1 MKKIITYIVIS
12 LLLAGC
18 FWGSKISNENLA
30 YTYHSGA
37 AFFHPEFIVYHFS
50 MDSSRLYYKL
60 NTDEL
65 LYTKQ
70 DDQRFSAVFKITYFL
85 YNSIDAKTSADSGSL
100 IIKDSRGNSPSNT
113 LIGHLDFKSGI
124 MPYGVLEIK
133 LIDLNRKQSA
143 NFFVKTDKST
153 KQSRQTFLV
162 ALKSFDQPCFHNYVA
177 ADDTFKIQNRDPNV
191 TSLIVKYYKRS
202 FQVALPPFAIENPQ
216 GFDYKPDSLFTVDI
230 SNNNYFTLKKEGFY
244 HFQIDTGA
252 NREGLTIYRFQE
264 DFPTVANPM
273 QLIEPLRYINTRKEF
288 DDLFGNQNKKLALD
302 KFWMGM
308 GGNQERSRELIRRY
322 YNRVLNANTYFS
334 SHMEGWKTDRGLIF
348 IVFGPP
354 NVVYKSDNGESW
366 TYGESGAML
375 SLNFNFTR
383 VNNPFTDNDFDLE
396 RAPLYE
402 TSWYRAVD
410 IWRQGRVY
418 ND

>member
-1 MKKIITYIVIS
+1 
-12 LLLAGC
+12 
-18 FWGSKISNENLA
+18 
-30 YTYHSGA
+30 
-37 AFFHPEFIVYHFS
+37 
-50 MDSSRLYYKL
+50 
-60 NTDEL
+60 
-65 LYTKQ
+65 
-70 DDQRFSAVFKITYFL
+70 
-85 YNSIDAKTSADSGSL
+85 
-100 IIKDSRGNSPSNT
+100 
-113 LIGHLDFKSGI
+113 
-124 MPYGVLEIK
+124 
-133 LIDLNRKQSA
+133 
-143 NFFVKTDKST
+143 
-153 KQSRQTFLV
+153 
-162 ALKSFDQPCFHNYVA
+162 
-177 ADDTFKIQNRDPNV
+177 
-191 TSLIVKYYKRS
+191 
-202 FQVALPPFAIENPQ
+202 
-216 GFDYKPDSLFTVDI
+216 
-230 SNNNYFTLKKEGFY
+230 
-244 HFQIDTGA
+244 
-252 NREGLTIYRFQE
+252 
-264 DFPTVANPM
+264 M

-348 IVFGPP
+348 IIFGPP

>member
-1 MKKIITYIVIS
+1 MKKIITIIVLS

-18 FWGSKISNENLA
+18 FFGDKISNENLA
-30 YTYHSGA
+30 YTYRGSA
-37 AFFHPEFIVYHFS
+37 SVFHPEFIIYHFS
-50 MDSSRLYYKL
+50 DDSSRLFYKL

-70 DDQRFSAVFKITYFL
+70 DDQRFSAVFKITYLL
-85 YNSIDAKTSADSGSL
+85 YNSIDAKTTADSGSV
-100 IIKDSRGNSPSNT
+100 IIKDSRGQSPSNT
-113 LIGHLDFKSGI
+113 LIGHIDFKSGYF
-124 MPYGVLEIK
+124 PYGVLEIK
-133 LIDLNRKQSA
+133 LSDLNRKQNA
-143 NFFVKTDKST
+143 NFFVKIDKST
-153 KQSRQTFLV
+153 KQSRQTFLI
-162 ALKSFDQPCFHNYVA
+162 ALNSFDQPCFHNYVT
-177 ADDTFKIQNRDPNV
+177 ADDTFKIQNRDHNV
-191 TSLIVKYYKRS
+191 THLFVKYYKRA
-202 FQVALPPFAIENPQ
+202 FQIALPPFAIENPQ

-230 SNNNYFTLKKEGFY
+230 SNNNSFTLKKEGFY

-264 DFPTVANPM
+264 DYPTVANAM

-308 GGNQERSRELIRRY
+308 GGNQDRSRELIRRY

-334 SHMEGWKTDRGLIF
+334 SHMEGWKTDRGLIY